1 MVRFLSKLLDIRP
14 GEWPRFSLLY
24 LMLFI
29 IFSGL
34 VWGSSIA
41 EASFLQI
48 VGLTALPIFFIVK
61 AILSIPAVAVYTAF
75 ADRVRNDR
83 LLIAIMVIGATLILI
98 SLSLIRAGFDRLGY
112 PLLYLLV
119 FVPLDDILFTHWF
132 TYVYGQYDTRSAKRI
147 VPVLATAIGLGGI
160 VAGLTLSFLNRLLSP
175 GGVIAVWAGSLL
187 IAALLVWLTPYLLK
201 ETAAPAQQETIIG
214 SEAKEA
220 SFFGGLQEG
229 FRYVSQST
237 FLRWMALSTLALMI
251 LLTLLE
257 YRTGAILINEF
268 AGSVESMS
276 NFFGLLTSVANLIF
290 LPIQLFL
297 LSRIIGRIGLGNAN
311 LIFPIGTIAS
321 VSGLILAPSRL
332 TATIAYVNRID
343 FYNNFGYLTNSLLY
357 NAVPLRIKGR
367 ARAFVGGLV
376 VPIGALV
383 GGLLLLL
390 PAALLDSLLPALMA
404 LLAVTVLGIALV
416 LRGHYRQALIAMLE
430 EEDFSFLMADDVGE
444 LPVADPATLNT
455 LKKKLVE
462 SSSPELTIFMAK
474 LISQIGGRDAVPI
487 LGDAARKSEEA
498 HLRSAILDVLV
509 ASETRGEAVRQLYA
523 DFLNDPDGR
532 VRESAFTGLE
542 QLAEQND
549 KQFLTLAQELLRDS
563 NVDVQARVLSSLVRL
578 GNFYS
583 LTPAVELLSELLAAD
598 DVQQRA
604 RGVQILGELSDQ
616 KGARNLIQY
625 LDDPADE
632 VRLEAAVALETI
644 CDKALPA
651 DLISE
656 VADAIQPL
664 LHDPVERIR
673 QATLTILGRIGSQKA
688 HAALVSAL
696 SDASPEVRTTAVETL
711 VHLGKTIVPTIHPH
725 LNSNDPRLRKMAAVI
740 LARISPRE
748 FGALIGTHVTGNLIQ
763 IYRDRSYREALTRCQ
778 NVASIA
784 ILDSL
789 WRERS
794 SQLLDEIFYLLT
806 ALHQPSAVNVLVQSF
821 HSDDSRTR
829 ANATE
834 ALESM
839 TTPQT
844 ARLVEPLFEANGST
858 TKILDVAKETWD
870 MHVPP
875 PDQLIR
881 KLASEDEDPWVKTI
895 VVFALGEI
903 GAAAWA
909 RWQEQ
914 VKKGEPAAPAAP
926 PPANPLDALLPSPA
940 PAPEGQDKRR
950 PRRRSADIFGALMD
964 EPAAAAPESKPAA
977 ASTPAITETVLGSVS
992 FTAEDVR
999 RLSAKPAVAPQSDTP
1014 CDALFSVQ
1022 EIEQLLAAALVHP
1035 LPEIRVAG
1043 QAANRVMGGVRLK
1056 DLSLEENIVL
1066 STIEKIIF
1074 LKEVP
1079 FFQGMTIDQLKV
1091 LANVCEEEFFKEDVR
1106 IFHQGDLGGV
1116 LYVVVSG
1123 RVGIEQE
1130 KRKGSFA
1137 RLATMG
1143 PHTYFGEMNLFDN
1156 SPRSASAIALQDTL
1170 TLRLRREPLI
1180 ALARQYPSLS
1190 LELINVLSARLRE
1203 TSDRVA
1209 DLTRTR
1215 PRELHKFYDKFE
1227 E

>member
-1 MVRFLSKLLDIRP
+1 
-14 GEWPRFSLLY
+14 
-24 LMLFI
+24 
-29 IFSGL
+29 
-34 VWGSSIA
+34 
-41 EASFLQI
+41 
-48 VGLTALPIFFIVK
+48 
-61 AILSIPAVAVYTAF
+61 LSIPAVAVYTAF
-75 ADRVRNDR
+75 ADRVANDR
-83 LLIAIMVIGATLILI
+83 LLIAILAAGAILILT
-98 SLSLIRAGFDRLGY
+98 SLALIRAGLTRFGY

-119 FVPLDDILFTHWF
+119 FLPLDDILFTHWY
-132 TYVYGQYDTRSAKRI
+132 TYIYGQYDTRSAKRI
-147 VPVLATAIGLGGI
+147 VPVLATAGGVGGI
-160 VAGLTLSFLNRLLSP
+160 FAGLTLSFLNRLIAP
-175 GGVIAVWAGSLL
+175 GGIITVWAGSLL
-187 IAALLVWLTPYLLK
+187 VVALLVWLMPYLLK
-201 ETAAPAQQETIIG
+201 ERSGKLPQATVIG
-214 SEAKEA
+214 SEVEET
-220 SFFGGLQEG
+220 SFLGSLQEG
-229 FRYVSQST
+229 FRYVSQSP

-251 LLTLLE
+251 LLALLE
-257 YRTGAILINEF
+257 YRTGAILLNEF
-268 AGSVESMS
+268 AGNIEGMS
-276 NFFGLLTSVANLIF
+276 NFFGLMTSIANLIL

-311 LIFPIGTIAS
+311 LIFPAGTVAS
-321 VSGLILAPSRL
+321 VTGLILAPGRL
-332 TATIAYVNRID
+332 TAALAYITRMD

-390 PAALLDSLLPALMA
+390 PAALLDRFLPFLLA
-404 LLAVTVLGIALV
+404 LLAVTVLGIALL
-416 LRGHYRQALIAMLE
+416 LREQYRKALITMLE
-430 EEDFSFLMADDVGE
+430 EEDFSFLMAEDAGE
-444 LPVADPATLNT
+444 LPVADPATLAT
-455 LKKKLVE
+455 LKKKLAE

-474 LISQIGGRDAVPI
+474 LISQIGGRDAVPL
-487 LGDAARKSEEA
+487 LGEAARNSQEA

-523 DFLNDPDGR
+523 DFLHDPDGR
-532 VRESAFTGLE
+532 VRQSAFTGLE
-542 QLAEQND
+542 QMADHHD
-549 KQFLTLAQELLRDS
+549 KQFLALAERLLHD
-563 NVDVQARVLSSLVRL
+563 NDVEVQARVLSSLVRL

-583 LTPAVELLSELLAAD
+583 LTPAVELLSELLAAED
-598 DVQQRA
+598 TQQRA
-604 RGVQILGELSDQ
+604 HGVQLLGQLADQ
-616 KGARNLIQY
+616 RAARQLLEY

-632 VRLEAAVALETI
+632 VRLEAAVALEAI
-644 CDKALPA
+644 CENSLPPE
-651 DLISE
+651 LIGQI
-656 VADAIQPL
+656 AAAMQPL

-673 QATLTILGRIGSQKA
+673 QAALTILGRVGSQDT
-688 HAALVSAL
+688 HTALVGAL
-696 SDASPEVRTTAVETL
+696 SDTSPEVRATAVETL
-711 VHLGKTIVPTIHPH
+711 VHLGKAIVPTIHPH
-725 LNSNDPRLRKMAAVI
+725 LNSNDARLRKMAAVI

-748 FGALIGTHVTGNLIQ
+748 FGALIGAHLTGNLLQ
-763 IYRDRSYREALTRCQ
+763 IYQDNNRREALARCHTFP
-778 NVASIA
+778 SIA
-784 ILDSL
+784 ILNSL

-794 SQLLDEIFYLLT
+794 GQLLDEIFYLLT

-821 HSDDSRTR
+821 RSGDARTR

-844 ARLVEPLFEANGST
+844 ARLVEPLFEANGSAARV
-858 TKILDVAKETWD
+858 LALGKETWD
-870 MHVPP
+870 MQVPH

-881 KLASEDEDPWVKTI
+881 KLVTEGEDPWI
-895 VVFALGEI
+895 QAIMVFALGEM
-903 GAAAWA
+903 GAVAWN

-914 VKKGEPAAPAAP
+914 AKKGEPAAPTTPP
-926 PPANPLDALLPSPA
+926 PPANPDPLLPPA
-940 PAPEGQDKRR
+940 APNLDTSTKSR

-964 EPAAAAPESKPAA
+964 EPAAPPESKPTPPP
-977 ASTPAITETVLGSVS
+977 STAITETVLGSVS

-999 RLSAKPAVAPQSDTP
+999 RLSAKPVATAQEDTP

-1022 EIEQLLAAALVHP
+1022 EIEQLLAAVLVSP
-1035 LPEIRVAG
+1035 LDEIRVAG
-1043 QAANRVMGGVRLK
+1043 QAANRVMAGVRLK
-1056 DLSLEENIVL
+1056 DLALEENIVL

-1106 IFHQGDLGGV
+1106 IFHQGDPGGV

-1156 SPRSASAIALQDTL
+1156 SPRSASAITLQDTL

>member
-1 MVRFLSKLLDIRP
+1 MVRFLSRLFDIRP

-48 VGLTALPIFFIVK
+48 VGLSALPIFFIVK
-61 AILSIPAVAVYTAF
+61 ALLSIPAVAVYTAF
-75 ADRVRNDR
+75 ADRIANDR
-83 LLIAIMVIGATLILI
+83 LLIAILATGALLILA
-98 SLSLIRAGFDRLGY
+98 SLGLIRAGFVRLGY

-119 FVPLDDILFTHWF
+119 FLPLDDILFTHWY

-147 VPVLATAIGLGGI
+147 VPVLATAGGVGGI
-160 VAGLTLSFLNRLLSP
+160 FAGLTLSFLNQLVP
-175 GGVIAVWAGSLL
+175 PNGIIAIWATSLL
-187 IAALLVWLTPYLLK
+187 LVALLVWLMPLFIK
-201 ETAAPAQQETIIG
+201 EQAAPPPQDAVIG
-214 SEAKEA
+214 SEDESI
-220 SFFGGLQEG
+220 SFVGSLQEG
-229 FRYVSQST
+229 FRYVSESP

-251 LLTLLE
+251 LLALLE
-257 YRTGAILINEF
+257 YRTGAILLNEF
-268 AGSVESMS
+268 GDSVESMS
-276 NFFGLLTSVANLIF
+276 NFFGLLTSVANLIL

-311 LIFPIGTIAS
+311 LIFPAGTVVS
-321 VSGLILAPSRL
+321 VTGLILAPNRL
-332 TATIAYVNRID
+332 TAALAYVNRMD
-343 FYNNFGYLTNSLLY
+343 FYNSFGYLTNSLLY

-390 PAALLDSLLPALMA
+390 PAALLDRLLPFIIA
-404 LLAVTVLGIALV
+404 LLAVTVLGIALI
-416 LRGHYRQALIAMLE
+416 LRDQYRKALITMLE
-430 EEDFSFLMADDVGE
+430 EEDFSFLMAEDVGE
-444 LPVADPATLNT
+444 LPVADPATLAV
-455 LKKKLVE
+455 LKKKLAE

-474 LISQIGGRDAVPI
+474 LISQIGGREAVPI
-487 LGDAARKSEEA
+487 LGEAARSSQEP
-498 HLRSAILDVLV
+498 HIRSAILDVLV
-509 ASETRGEAVRQLYA
+509 ASDTSSEAVRQLYA

-532 VRESAFTGLE
+532 VRQSAFSGLE
-542 QLAEQND
+542 QLAGRND
-549 KQFLTLAQELLRDS
+549 KQFLALAERLLNDS
-563 NVDVQARVLSSLVRL
+563 DVEVQARVLSALIRL
-578 GNFYS
+578 GSFYT
-583 LTPAVELLSELLAAD
+583 LTPAVELLSELLAAED
-598 DVQQRA
+598 TDQRA
-604 RGVQILGELSDQ
+604 HGVQLLGQLADQ
-616 KGARNLIQY
+616 RAARQLVDY
-625 LDDPADE
+625 LNDPADE
-632 VRLEAAVALETI
+632 VRLEAAVALEAI
-644 CDKALPA
+644 CEQNLSP
-651 DLISE
+651 DLIGR
-656 VADAIQPL
+656 VAPAMQAL

-673 QATLTILGRIGSQKA
+673 QAALTVLGRVGSQDA
-688 HAALVSAL
+688 HTALVSAL
-696 SDASPEVRTTAVETL
+696 SDASPEVRATAVETL
-711 VHLGKTIVPTIHPH
+711 VRLGKAIIPTIHPH
-725 LNSNDPRLRKMAAVI
+725 LNANDPRLRKMAAVI
-740 LARISPRE
+740 LARVSPRE
-748 FGALIGTHVTGNLIQ
+748 FGPLIGTHVTGNLLQ
-763 IYRDRSYREALTRCQ
+763 IYRDNNHREALARCT
-778 NVASIA
+778 NFPSIA
-784 ILDSL
+784 ILTSL

-806 ALHQPSAVNVLVQSF
+806 ALHEPSAVNVLLQSLR
-821 HSDDSRTR
+821 SDDPRTR

-839 TTPQT
+839 TTPHT
-844 ARLVEPLFEANGST
+844 ARLVEPLFEANGTSA
-858 TKILDVAKETWD
+858 KMLALGKETWD
-870 MHVPP
+870 MQIPR

-881 KLASEDEDPWVKTI
+881 KLVTEGEDPWVQAI
-895 VVFALGEI
+895 AVFALGEI
-903 GAAAWA
+903 GAVAWNK
-909 RWQEQ
+909 WQEQ
-914 VKKGEPAAPAAP
+914 VKKGEPAAP
-926 PPANPLDALLPSPA
+926 PANSLDALLPPPA
-940 PAPEGQDKRR
+940 TALEGQAKRR

-964 EPAAAAPESKPAA
+964 EPAAPQPESKPA
-977 ASTPAITETVLGSVS
+977 PAITETVLGSVS

-999 RLSAKPAVAPQSDTP
+999 RLSAKPAAALQEDTP
-1014 CDALFSVQ
+1014 CEDLFSVQ

-1035 LPEIRVAG
+1035 LEEIRIAG
-1043 QAANRVMGGVRLK
+1043 QAANRVMAGVRLK
-1056 DLSLEENIVL
+1056 DLAREENIVL

-1106 IFHQGDLGGV
+1106 IFHQGDPGGV